1 MNIHESNTYAVGG
14 LGMGKGQPYQS
25 WWQIETNTEQ
35 KKPAWSFQNWLLAI
49 LNFLVD
55 VNFTDRNRHRPGFQL
70 ETPVKFKTG
79 AVSWIS
85 DLTMSYLVK
94 RLTIEQSQ
102 NLKKSIIADF
112 GVILGPEYAKKISGK
127 MFDNYNASLEFSIQ
141 SYEFKVM
148 FTDCRSFW
156 TNLQTRYN
164 LTNY

>member
-1 MNIHESNTYAVGG
+1 
-14 LGMGKGQPYQS
+14 
-25 WWQIETNTEQ
+25 
-35 KKPAWSFQNWLLAI
+35 
-49 LNFLVD
+49 
-55 VNFTDRNRHRPGFQL
+55 
-70 ETPVKFKTG
+70 
-79 AVSWIS
+79 
-85 DLTMSYLVK
+85 MSYLVK

-112 GVILGPEYAKKISGK
+112 GAILGPEYAKKISGK